1 MARFTILPTRE
12 RLQVFC
18 LCREKWIGDNRLMA
32 GKKPPW
38 KGLFMPI
45 HWAYL
50 IALVVILAV
59 CFYLFYPRVED
70 FFIYFPQ
77 SHFDFSPEEFRLQ
90 YRDASFRT
98 EDGEQLHGWFFQ
110 GEEGSPVILHFHG
123 NAGNISHRLD
133 LVQIFQRK
141 GLSVFLLDYR
151 GFGRSSGRPSE
162 TGLYRD
168 GLAAWS
174 YLVEKERIPPERIV
188 LHGHSIGAA
197 VAIEVA
203 LQKKVRGLVIE
214 SAFTSTKDMA
224 KTMAIF
230 ALFSPVFPAHYNN
243 LAKIRR
249 VSAPKLMVHGQ
260 RDEIVPF
267 AMGQKLF
274 EAAADPKFFYPVKD
288 AGHNDVFI
296 VGGEKYFELFAEF
309 AGNGKIANE

>member
-1 MARFTILPTRE
+1 
-12 RLQVFC
+12 
-18 LCREKWIGDNRLMA
+18 MA
-32 GKKPPW
+32 GKRPLRKV
-38 KGLFMPI
+38 LFMPI

-59 CFYLFYPRVED
+59 CTYLFYPSVES

-90 YRDASFRT
+90 YKEAYFNT
-98 EDGEQLHGWFFQ
+98 EDGNQLHGWFFSSEKD
-110 GEEGSPVILHFHG
+110 GPVILHFHG

-133 LVQIFQRK
+133 LVQPFLGK
-141 GLSVFLLDYR
+141 GFSVFLVDYR
-151 GFGRSSGRPSE
+151 GFGKSSGRPSE
-162 TGLYRD
+162 PGLYKD

-174 YLVEKERIPPERIV
+174 YLVEKERIAPERIM

-224 KTMAIF
+224 KTMALF

-243 LAKIRR
+243 LEKIPR
-249 VSAPKLMVHGQ
+249 VSVPKLVIHGE

-267 AMGQKLF
+267 AMGRKLF
-274 EAAADPKFFYPVKD
+274 EAATDPKFFYPVKD

-296 VGGEKYFELFAEF
+296 VGAEKYFEIFAEF
-309 AGNGKIANE
+309 GNTARLSKE